1 MSDWF
6 SHSVAHDT
14 KPWRG
19 MLETPLGKVYEA
31 DEQKVAW
38 EIRGMV
44 RGGQNATLNRG
55 GYLGGKDVM
64 GTIACRIDM
73 MFVRIGLGVVLHPVL
88 LYGWACVV

>member
-1 MSDWF
+1 MQGHFVKPSIGSQGRKRKGVCTEDSAYSICRVWCTCQVSDWF

-38 EIRGMV
+38 EIRG
-44 RGGQNATLNRG
+44 
-55 GYLGGKDVM
+55 
-64 GTIACRIDM
+64 
-73 MFVRIGLGVVLHPVL
+73 
-88 LYGWACVV
+88 W